1 MSLFNWKQSGATS
14 PPVGPSGGG
23 RRPPEA
29 RDNQSSFRND
39 SQSTQQF
46 EELSYS
52 DTAHLGVL
60 LAERNMEPI
69 EASDGYLLAVET
81 LPNFSRNQST
91 KLDTSLVNPVVF
103 GELGSTRNTYEGFA
117 RDEYN
122 PEFNGLVGMQKYDK
136 MRRGDAATRSALNI
150 LKTPIIGATWFV
162 EPAEETDKHRK
173 IALFI
178 EQVFTH
184 WMTYSWDMVLKEA
197 LNMLDFGFYP
207 FEKVWDYHEHKGK
220 RYVIL
225 KKLAPRHP
233 MHVIDDG
240 FEYDS
245 TGGPL
250 GMHLYNYP
258 GAEGHVYIPIKKS
271 LVFTNDLEGGDLRG
285 ASVLRSAYKHWFFKE
300 QAYKIDG
307 IQKERH
313 SIGIP
318 IIKLPMGFT
327 DNDRRLAHEIGRNLR
342 TNERAHVVL
351 PPMWEII
358 FAKLEGRPVSA
369 LETADHHTRMIYQN
383 VLAQG
388 LWVAGSKDIDTE
400 TVMELFYKSTR
411 QIANIVRGIIN
422 HYMIPDLVA
431 ANWDNVDHFPE
442 LKVRRLG
449 DTNEARVL
457 SFALRN
463 LVGAEIIQVDDR
475 LERWAREFI
484 DAPSHDP
491 STKRELKALQNKG
504 AFGMPKQ
511 APAGNKKPGA
521 GGPSTG
527 TDGNG
532 ESGGA

>member
-1 MSLFNWKQSGATS
+1 MLG
-14 PPVGPSGGG
+14 
-23 RRPPEA
+23 
-29 RDNQSSFRND
+29 ND
-39 SQSTQQF
+39 SHSTAHF
-46 EELSYS
+46 PEIVA
-52 DTAHLGVL
+52 DNAHHLGVL
-60 LAERNMEPI
+60 LAERGFDPI
-69 EASDGYLLAVET
+69 EASDGILLVAEARDFNT
-81 LPNFSRNQST
+81 KST
-91 KLDTSLVNPVVF
+91 QIQLAHDLVNEPVF
-103 GELGSTRNTYEGFA
+103 GELGSTRNIYNEFA

-122 PEFNGLVGMQKYDK
+122 HEFSGFIGLQKYDK
-136 MRRGDAATRSALNI
+136 MRRGDAATRSSLNI

-162 EPAEETDKHRK
+162 EPAEETKKHRD
-173 IALFI
+173 IAFFV

-197 LNMLDFGFYP
+197 LNFLDYGFYT
-207 FEKVWDYHEHKGK
+207 FEKVWDFHENKGK
-220 RYVIL
+220 RYTIF

-250 GMHLYNYP
+250 GVHLYNYP
-258 GAEGHVYIPIKKS
+258 GHQGHIFIPMKKL

-285 ASVLRSAYKHWFFKE
+285 TSVLRSAYKHWFFKE

-313 SIGIP
+313 GIGIP
-318 IIKLPMGFT
+318 IIKLPPGFSS
-327 DNDRRLAHEIGRNLR
+327 NDRKLAHEIGRNLR
-342 TNERAHVVL
+342 TNEKAHVVL
-351 PPMWEII
+351 PPNWEII

-411 QIANIVRGIIN
+411 QIANTVRGIVN
-422 HYMIPDLVA
+422 RFLIPDLVA
-431 ANWDNVDHFPE
+431 ANWDVDHFPE

-463 LVGAEIIQVDDR
+463 LVGAEIVQVDDR

-491 STKRELKALQNKG
+491 STKRELKALMNKG
-504 AFGMPKQ
+504 AFGGGGLPNQ
-511 APAGNKKPGA
+511 SAAGNQKPGA
-521 GGPSTG
+521 GGTNTG

-532 ESGGA
+532 TSGGA